1 MAADYETAPECRWIE
16 EFVKERAPAIDSAQC
31 GRQLNGSYE
40 LWLRLGPESRAQ
52 SVLITE
58 AEYQQGQGEIWK
70 EKIKAA
76 LEELNS

>member
-16 EFVKERAPAIDSAQC
+16 QFVREAAPAIDTAQC
-31 GRQLNGSYE
+31 GRQLNGDYE
-40 LWLRLGPESRAQ
+40 LWLRLLPESRAQ
-52 SVLITE
+52 QVLITG
-58 AEYQQGQGEIWK
+58 AEYQQGLWK